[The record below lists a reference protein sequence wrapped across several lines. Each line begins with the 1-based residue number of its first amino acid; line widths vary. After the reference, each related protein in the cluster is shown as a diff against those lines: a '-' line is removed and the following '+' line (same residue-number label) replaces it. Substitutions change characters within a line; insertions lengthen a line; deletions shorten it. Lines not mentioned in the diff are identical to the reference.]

1 MTHLLLATWLLAA
14 TPQYGPT
21 SIVQDAYIEQ
31 RTGALAPL
39 DAPFEDEQSRAVH
52 FGDYLGRKPAILVL
66 VYFSCPNLCPMA
78 LRHLTEELN
87 GTALDAGRDF
97 DVIVVSF
104 DPRDTPVRALEE
116 KKAFL
121 AGYRKRDGDGWHFL
135 TGGQESIDRLT
146 SAVGFHCRFDPEHN
160 QFVHAAALIV
170 LTPQGRTSHY
180 FYGVDASPADVEA
193 ALGDATALRTTNVD
207 QPDQQ
212 YCFQFEPGAGKYS
225 KLAERALQVAGMTWV
240 AALIGYISLKLTQD
254 YRGRSPSPRPVF
266 RERSAEGR
274 VRVLAGGARDKSTG
288 PRADPS
294 PQPSVAAATEGDEGY
309 RSRNEGHSN
318 PEERREP

>member
-21 SIVQDAYIEQ
+21 SIVQDAFIEQ

-39 DAPFEDEQSRAVH
+39 DAPFNDEPGHAVH

-104 DPRDTPVRALEE
+104 DPRDTPAQALAE

-146 SAVGFHCRFDPEHN
+146 SAVGFHCRFDAEHN

-170 LTPQGRTSHY
+170 LTPQGRVSHY
-180 FYGVDASPADVEA
+180 FFGVDASPADVEA
-193 ALGDATALRTTNVD
+193 ALGDATALRTTRVD

-225 KLAERALQVAGMTWV
+225 KLIERALQVAGMAWV
-240 AALIGYISLKLTQD
+240 AALLGYISLKLTQD
-254 YRGRSPSPRPVF
+254 HRGRGCSPSPRPVH

-274 VRVLAGGARDKSTG
+274 VRVHATG
-288 PRADPS
+288 TRGKPTSPCAEPS
-294 PQPSVAAATEGDEGY
+294 PQPSPGVPGEG
-309 RSRNEGHSN
+309 
-318 PEERREP
+318 EERREP